1 MTFSSYNSGP
11 DGVSPFR
18 RNGEE
23 ARVRPRYVA
32 SDVATLLWRE
42 RTLMLLVF
50 LAILAL
56 GVAGAMTLKTMY
68 AAQSSVLVRLGPEY
82 VYQPVAGDAARGA
95 IPESDAVVGSE
106 VEILS
111 SAQLKQ
117 QVIEKIGIAR
127 LYPKIGAGYDLAG
140 PDQRRLMM
148 GKAIA
153 AMDKGLKIASTPGAP
168 IVRITFQHPDPQM
181 AAAALNALLDQYLVY
196 RRTVLLDQ
204 TAPLEDQRKAF
215 AARLAQADVAYENFL
230 GSNNIGD
237 FEAEKTSL
245 SQLQSTLQQQ
255 KFNADDQLKEKQ
267 GELDG
272 LTQQGGQL
280 APEIGLYHDV
290 DHAAQDK
297 LTDLKVQRA
306 NLLGRYRADA
316 SPVRDIDAQIAVL
329 ERAIAAGGVQGE
341 GAKRVGVNPVYQTV
355 QSDKIQAA
363 AQISALQQS
372 SEALAAQ
379 IEQVTERQLRLAQLE
394 PQYQGLTRDR
404 DVLQSNVRDFTV
416 KEQETEAADAIAK
429 QGDDNISIVERAVV
443 PTQGK
448 SLKRPVLVLAVMLA
462 AFTALCIGLLRVFL
476 RPGIPTPASAARTLD
491 LPVLATARVK
501 SSAGGR
507 A

>member
-1 MTFSSYNSGP
+1 MTFSSYSSGP
-11 DGVSPFR
+11 DVVTPFR

-23 ARVRPRYVA
+23 PRVRPRYTA
-32 SDVATLLWRE
+32 GDVVTLLWGE

-50 LAILAL
+50 VAILAL
-56 GVAGAMTLKTMY
+56 GVAAAMTIKTVY
-68 AAQSSVLVRLGPEY
+68 AAQSSVLVRLGQEY

-95 IPESDAVVGSE
+95 IPESDAVVQSE

-127 LYPKIGAGYDLAG
+127 IYPKIGVGYDSAA
-140 PDQRRLMM
+140 PDARRVMM
-148 GKAIA
+148 GRAIA
-153 AMDKGLKIASTPGAP
+153 AMDKGLKIVSTPGAP
-168 IVRITFQHPDPQM
+168 VVRITFQHPDPQM
-181 AAAALNALLDQYLVY
+181 AALALNTLLDQYLVY
-196 RRTVLLDQ
+196 RRSVLLDQ

-215 AARLAQADVAYENFL
+215 TARLAQADEAYENFL

-237 FEAEKTSL
+237 FEAEKGSL
-245 SQLQSTLQQQ
+245 AQLQSSLQQQ
-255 KFNADDQLKEKQ
+255 KFTADAQLKEKQ

-272 LTQQGGQL
+272 LTQQAGQL

-297 LTDLKVQRA
+297 LTDLKLQRA

-316 SPVRDIDAQIAVL
+316 SPVRDLDAQIATL
-329 ERAIAAGGVQGE
+329 ERAIGAGGVQGD
-341 GAKRVGVNPVYQTV
+341 GARRVGLNPVYQTV

-372 SEALAAQ
+372 SQALAAQ
-379 IEQVTERQLRLAQLE
+379 IDQVTERQLRLAQLE

-404 DVLQSNVRDFTV
+404 DVLQNNVRDFTV

-429 QGDDNISIVERAVV
+429 QGDNNISIVERAVV

-448 SLKRPVLVLAVMLA
+448 SLRQPVLVLSVVLA

-501 SSAGGR
+501 PSVGGR